1 MESVAIKTE
10 AKNLIDA
17 LDYDKTLLVIK
28 YVKSLENNVKI
39 AQMNHVEPFVFD
51 SLVQH
56 TERAEKVDEYIR
68 ELRDNVWRT
77 NYGTINN

>member
-1 MESVAIKTE
+1 MEKMAIKTE
-10 AKNLIDA
+10 AKNLIDE

-39 AQMNHVEPFVFD
+39 SQMNHVEPFVFD
-51 SLVQH
+51 RLVQH

-68 ELRDNVWRT
+68 ELRDNDRF
-77 NYGTINN
+77 